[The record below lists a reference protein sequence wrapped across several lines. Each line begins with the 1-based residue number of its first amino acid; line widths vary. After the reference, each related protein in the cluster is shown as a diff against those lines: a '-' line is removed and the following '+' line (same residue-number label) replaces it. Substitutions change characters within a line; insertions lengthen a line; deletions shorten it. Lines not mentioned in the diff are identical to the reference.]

1 MAQGKAGG
9 PVRSIRVAG
18 ILALLFGIAG
28 VLTGLAAAGT
38 FIPFRQGE
46 PWDASAEVMTVVA
59 AAGAAVSVLGLA
71 SGWGL
76 RRTKGWAWAAALG
89 VAAACVA
96 LNFVMPAFMGLG
108 YLAFS
113 AIVAVAYGAEVA
125 LLVVGRRSFGGRVAT
140 APPA

>member
-1 MAQGKAGG
+1 MAPENPRG

-18 ILALLFGIAG
+18 LLGVLFGISG

-59 AAGAAVSVLGLA
+59 AAGAAVSVLGIV

-76 RRTKGWAWAAALG
+76 RRAKGWAWGVAIG
-89 VAAACVA
+89 VAAGCVA
-96 LNFVMPAFMGLG
+96 LNLLMPAFMGLG
-108 YLAFS
+108 YLAF
-113 AIVAVAYGAEVA
+113 AAFVAVAYGVEVA
-125 LLVVGRRSFGGRVAT
+125 LLVVGRRSFGGRAAT
-140 APPA
+140 ARPA